1 LKARME
7 MVLKGSERMVVGG
20 HGPPYGYCWIPA
32 SAGMTRRRCLSKASL
47 KPAPTR
53 VPKVRA
59 EGRAPLP
66 MVWACPPVSYP
77 PPKNGGQGVE

>member
-1 LKARME
+1 MKARME
-7 MVLKGSERMVVGG
+7 TVLKGSERMVVGG

-59 EGRAPLP
+59 EGQSPFAEGLGVSPNFPLIL
-66 MVWACPPVSYP
+66 PP
-77 PPKNGGQGVE
+77 